1 MESDAEVAAEKSLG
15 LASVTPASANT
26 TNAVDVADGLSNA
39 EYRKLI
45 WKLDV
50 HLLPPLFVLWFIS
63 LIDRVNIGTA
73 RIQGL
78 EKDLGMNPLTNQFN
92 IATVVVFI
100 GLMLAEVPSNWLVKR
115 FKPATVL
122 CGECIILGIFTICQ
136 GLLHNFAGLVG
147 IRLVIGI
154 LEAGLIPGSIF
165 LLSAYYPRYELQW
178 RVSMLHVGN
187 AVSNAFGGLLAFA
200 VASIHSSNGWNGWRW
215 IFVIEGLI
223 TIVLTLVCWPF
234 INNWPATAKW
244 LKPYEKAVLEERIRA
259 DGIIGRMDVL
269 DRNAVIRCITDWKVY
284 LSAFIIIGIISSVY
298 SCTLFAPTI
307 VQVLKPTYTPRQIQS
322 LVIPIFVAASISTL
336 TLAYISDKL
345 KHRAGIALTGCF
357 IAIIGYIII
366 LNQEHVSVNA
376 RYGALYLIAS
386 GSFAA
391 LPGAWILLLNNVSG
405 SYKTAFAMG
414 MEIGLGNGGGFVA
427 SLSFQSK
434 NAPFYWSG
442 FRTTFSLMCMA
453 VGLICIYVAGLWY
466 ENKQK
471 RAGKR
476 DALLREEGDNLGDAH
491 PKFIY
496 TY

>member
-1 MESDAEVAAEKSLG
+1 MTATESDAEVAAEKSLG
-15 LASVTPASANT
+15 LASAIPASSA

-92 IATVVVFI
+92 IAT
-100 GLMLAEVPSNWLVKR
+100 
-115 FKPATVL
+115 
-122 CGECIILGIFTICQ
+122 GIFTICQ

-187 AVSNAFGGLLAFA
+187 AISNAFGGLLAFA
-200 VASIHSSNGWNGWRW
+200 VASIHSSNGWSGWRW

-223 TIVLTLVCWPF
+223 TIALTLVCWPF

-244 LKPYEKAVLEERIRA
+244 LKPYEKAVLEERIRV
-259 DGIIGRMDVL
+259 DGIIGRMDTL
-269 DRNAVIRCITDWKVY
+269 DRKAVIRCITDWKVY
-284 LSAFIIIGIISSVY
+284 LSVY

-322 LVIPIFVAASISTL
+322 LVIPIFISASISTL
-336 TLAYISDKL
+336 SFAYISDKL
-345 KHRAGIALTGCF
+345 KHRAGIALAGCF

-414 MEIGLGNGGGFVA
+414 IEIGLGNGGGFVA

-453 VGLICIYVAGLWY
+453 VGLICVYVAGLWY

-471 RAGKR
+471 RAGNR
-476 DALLREEGDNLGDAH
+476 NALLTEEGDNLGDAH
-491 PKFIY
+491 PEFIY

>member
-15 LASVTPASANT
+15 LASAASASAVT
-26 TNAVDVADGLSNA
+26 DAVDVADGPSAA

-92 IATVVVFI
+92 IAT
-100 GLMLAEVPSNWLVKR
+100 
-115 FKPATVL
+115 
-122 CGECIILGIFTICQ
+122 
-136 GLLHNFAGLVG
+136 
-147 IRLVIGI
+147 
-154 LEAGLIPGSIF
+154 
-165 LLSAYYPRYELQW
+165 
-178 RVSMLHVGN
+178 
-187 AVSNAFGGLLAFA
+187 
-200 VASIHSSNGWNGWRW
+200 
-215 IFVIEGLI
+215 
-223 TIVLTLVCWPF
+223 
-234 INNWPATAKW
+234 ATAKW

-269 DRNAVIRCITDWKVY
+269 DRKAVIRCITDWKVY

-307 VQVLKPTYTPRQIQS
+307 VQVLKPTYTPRKIQS
-322 LVIPIFVAASISTL
+322 LVIPIFISASISTL
-336 TLAYISDKL
+336 SFAYISDKL
-345 KHRAGIALTGCF
+345 KHRAGIALAGCF
-357 IAIIGYIII
+357 IAIIGYIIL

-427 SLSFQSK
+427 SLSFQSRD
-434 NAPFYWSG
+434 APFYWSG
-442 FRTTFSLMCMA
+442 FKTTFSLMCMA

-476 DALLREEGDNLGDAH
+476 NALLTEEGDNLGDAH
-491 PKFIY
+491 PEFIY

>member
-1 MESDAEVAAEKSLG
+1 MEPDADVAAEKPLG
-15 LASVTPASANT
+15 LVSMIPSDAANDDAT
-26 TNAVDVADGLSNA
+26 ETVSGA

-78 EKDLGMNPLTNQFN
+78 EKDLGMNPLSNQFN

-115 FKPATVL
+115 FTPSTVL
-122 CGECIILGIFTICQ
+122 CGECIVLGIFTIAQ
-136 GLLHNFAGLVG
+136 GLINNFAGLVAL
-147 IRLVIGI
+147 RLVIGI

-187 AVSNAFGGLLAFA
+187 ALSNAVGGLLAYA
-200 VASIHSSNGWNGWRW
+200 VASIHSSNGWHGWRW
-215 IFVIEGLI
+215 IFIIEGSI
-223 TIVLTLVCWPF
+223 TIALTLLCWPF
-234 INNWPATAKW
+234 MNNWPATAKW
-244 LKPYEKAVLEERIRA
+244 LKPTERDVLEERIRV

-269 DRNAVIRCITDWKVY
+269 DRRAAVRCLTDWKIY

-307 VQVLKPTYTPRQIQS
+307 VSVLKPGSSAKEIQS
-322 LVIPIFVAASISTL
+322 LVIPIFVVASATTL
-336 TLAYISDKL
+336 TCAYISDKL
-345 KHRAGIALTGCF
+345 KHRAGVALAGCF
-357 IAIIGYIII
+357 IAIVGYIVI
-366 LNQEHVSVNA
+366 LNQERVSVNA

-427 SLSFQSK
+427 SFSFQSK
-434 NAPFYWSG
+434 AAPFYWTG

-453 VGLICIYVAGLWY
+453 MGLICLYSAGLWH

-471 RAGKR
+471 RSGKR
-476 DALLREEGDNLGDAH
+476 DYLLEEEGDNLGDAH
-491 PKFIY
+491 PEFIY

>member
-1 MESDAEVAAEKSLG
+1 MELDAEVAAEKPMG
-15 LASVTPASANT
+15 LVSMTPTSVT
-26 TNAVDVADGLSNA
+26 TNAADTVSSA

-92 IATVVVFI
+92 IATARTSI
-100 GLMLAEVPSNWLVKR
+100 RLMRYSYRV
-115 FKPATVL
+115 
-122 CGECIILGIFTICQ
+122 GIFTIGQ
-136 GLLHNFAGLVG
+136 GLLNNFAGLVA

-187 AVSNAFGGLLAFA
+187 ALSNAFGGLLAYA
-200 VASIHSSNGWNGWRW
+200 VASIHSSNGWSGWRW

-223 TIVLTLVCWPF
+223 TIVLTLLCWPF
-234 INNWPATAKW
+234 MNNWPATAKW
-244 LKPYEKAVLEERIRA
+244 LKSNEKAALEERIRV

-269 DRNAVIRCITDWKVY
+269 DRKAVIRCLTDWKIY

-307 VQVLKPTYTPRQIQS
+307 ILVLKPGYTAKQIQS
-322 LVIPIFVAASISTL
+322 LVIPIFIAASISTL
-336 TLAYISDKL
+336 TFAYISDKL
-345 KHRAGIALTGCF
+345 KHRAGVALTGCF
-357 IAIIGYIII
+357 IAIIGYII
-366 LNQEHVSVNA
+366 LLSQEHVSVNA
-376 RYGALYLIAS
+376 RYGALYLIAL

-427 SLSFQSK
+427 SFSFPSK
-434 NAPFYWSG
+434 AAPFYWTG
-442 FRTTFSLMCMA
+442 FKTTCSLMSMA
-453 VGLICIYVAGLWY
+453 IGLICIYVVGLWY
-466 ENKQK
+466 ENRQKQL
-471 RAGKR
+471 GKR
-476 DALLREEGDNLGDAH
+476 DHLLDEEGDNLGDSH
-491 PKFIY
+491 PEFIY

>member
-1 MESDAEVAAEKSLG
+1 MQLGSDIAAEKPSG
-15 LASVTPASANT
+15 SVSVEPTSSTQESIDA
-26 TNAVDVADGLSNA
+26 ADTFSSA
-39 EYRKLI
+39 EYRRLI
-45 WKLDV
+45 WKLDAR
-50 HLLPPLFVLWFIS
+50 LLPPLFVLWFIS

-78 EKDLGMNPLTNQFN
+78 EKDLGMNPLGNQFN
-92 IATVVVFI
+92 IATVVVFV
-100 GLMLAEVPSNWLVKR
+100 GLMIAEVPSNWLVKR
-115 FKPATVL
+115 FTPTIVL
-122 CGECIILGIFTICQ
+122 CTECIILGIFTIAQ
-136 GLLHNFAGLVG
+136 GLVHNYASLVAM
-147 IRLVIGI
+147 RLIIGI

-187 AVSNAFGGLLAFA
+187 AISNAFGGLLAYA
-200 VASIHSSNGWNGWRW
+200 VASIHSSNGWHGWRW

-223 TIVLTLVCWPF
+223 TIVLTLACWPF
-234 INNWPATAKW
+234 MNNWPATARW
-244 LKPYEKAVLEERIRA
+244 LKPNEKAVLEERIRK

-269 DRNAVIRCITDWKVY
+269 DRKAIIRCLTDWKIY
-284 LSAFIIIGIISSVY
+284 LSAFIIVGVISSVY

-307 VQVLKPTYTPRQIQS
+307 IKVLKPDYSAKQIQS
-322 LVIPIFVAASISTL
+322 LVIPIFIAASVNTL
-336 TLAYISDKL
+336 TMAYISDKL
-345 KHRAGIALTGCF
+345 KHRAGIALLSCF

-366 LNQEHVSVNA
+366 LNQEHVSINA

-391 LPGAWILLLNNVSG
+391 LPGAWILLLNNISG

-434 NAPFYWSG
+434 AAPFYWSG

-453 VGLICIYVAGLWY
+453 TGFICLYAVGLWY

-471 RAGKR
+471 LAGKR
-476 DALLREEGDNLGDAH
+476 DYLLNEEGDNLGDAH
-491 PKFIY
+491 PEFIY

>member
-1 MESDAEVAAEKSLG
+1 MELDSDIAVEKTSGSVSAE
-15 LASVTPASANT
+15 PASPTAKNDNT
-26 TNAVDVADGLSNA
+26 VDAVSSA

-50 HLLPPLFVLWFIS
+50 RLLPPLFILWFIS

-78 EKDLGMNPLTNQFN
+78 EKDLGMNPLSKQFN
-92 IATVVVFI
+92 IAT
-100 GLMLAEVPSNWLVKR
+100 GSKQLV
-115 FKPATVL
+115 
-122 CGECIILGIFTICQ
+122 GIFTIGQ
-136 GLLHNFAGLVG
+136 GLVTNFGGLVAMRF
-147 IRLVIGI
+147 IIGI

-187 AVSNAFGGLLAFA
+187 ATSNAFGGLLAYA
-200 VASIHSSNGWNGWRW
+200 VASIHSSNGWHGWRW

-223 TIVLTLVCWPF
+223 TIAVTLACWPF
-234 INNWPATAKW
+234 MNDWPATAKW
-244 LKPYEKAVLEERIRA
+244 LKPNEKAILDERIRA

-269 DRNAVIRCITDWKVY
+269 DRKAIIRCLTDWKIY
-284 LSAFIIIGIISSVY
+284 LSSFIIVGIISSVY

-307 VQVLKPTYTPRQIQS
+307 IKALKPDYSPKQIQS
-322 LVIPIFVAASISTL
+322 LVIPIFIAASVTTL
-336 TLAYISDKL
+336 AIAYISDKL
-345 KHRAGIALTGCF
+345 KHRAGFALTGCF
-357 IAIIGYIII
+357 IAIIGYIIL
-366 LNQEHVSVNA
+366 LNQKHLSVNA
-376 RYGALYLIAS
+376 LYGALYLIAS

-405 SYKTAFAMG
+405 SYKTAFAIG

-427 SLSFQSK
+427 SLSFQAK
-434 NAPFYWSG
+434 GDGFYQTG
-442 FRTTFSLMCMA
+442 FKTTFSLMCMA
-453 VGLICIYVAGLWY
+453 TGFICLYVVGLWY

-476 DALLREEGDNLGDAH
+476 DHLLDEEGDNLGDAH
-491 PKFIY
+491 PQFIY

>member
-1 MESDAEVAAEKSLG
+1 MELDAEVAAEKPLG
-15 LASVTPASANT
+15 LVSTSPSDT
-26 TNAVDVADGLSNA
+26 TTADATESLSSA

-63 LIDRVNIGTA
+63 LVDRVNIGTA

-92 IATVVVFI
+92 IATVIVFI

-115 FKPATVL
+115 FTPSTVL
-122 CGECIILGIFTICQ
+122 CGECIILGIFTIVQ
-136 GLLHNFAGLVG
+136 GLLKNFGGLVA
-147 IRLVIGI
+147 IRLIIGI

-187 AVSNAFGGLLAFA
+187 ALSNAVGGLLAYA
-200 VASIHSSNGWNGWRW
+200 VASIHSSNGWHGWRW
-215 IFVIEGLI
+215 IFVIEGSI
-223 TIVLTLVCWPF
+223 TIALTLLCWPF
-234 INNWPATAKW
+234 MNNWPATAKW
-244 LKPYEKAVLEERIRA
+244 IKPSEKAFLEERIRL

-269 DRNAVIRCITDWKVY
+269 DRKAVIRCLTDWKIY
-284 LSAFIIIGIISSVY
+284 LSSFIIIGVISSVY

-307 VQVLKPTYTPRQIQS
+307 VSVLKPGSSPQKIQS
-322 LVIPIFVAASISTL
+322 LVIPIFVAASATTL
-336 TLAYISDKL
+336 ASAYISDKL
-345 KHRAGIALTGCF
+345 KHRAGVAIAGCF

-366 LNQEHVSVNA
+366 LNQEHVSVNV

-427 SLSFQSK
+427 SFSFQSK
-434 NAPFYWSG
+434 AAPFYWTG

-453 VGLICIYVAGLWY
+453 IGLICFYVAGLWY
-466 ENKQK
+466 ENRQK
-471 RAGKR
+471 RLGKR
-476 DALLREEGDNLGDAH
+476 NHLLEEEGDNLGDAH
-491 PKFIY
+491 PHFIY

>member
-1 MESDAEVAAEKSLG
+1 MELDSDIAVEK
-15 LASVTPASANT
+15 ASGSVSMEPGSPTAKDVNT
-26 TNAVDVADGLSNA
+26 VDAFSSA

-50 HLLPPLFVLWFIS
+50 RLLPPLFVLWFIS

-78 EKDLGMNPLTNQFN
+78 EKDLGMNPLGTQFN
-92 IATVVVFI
+92 IATVVVFV

-115 FKPATVL
+115 FSPTTIL
-122 CGECIILGIFTICQ
+122 CSECIILGIFTIGQ
-136 GLLHNFAGLVG
+136 GLVTNFAGLVAMRF
-147 IRLVIGI
+147 IIGI

-187 AVSNAFGGLLAFA
+187 ATSNAFGGLLAFA
-200 VASIHSSNGWNGWRW
+200 VASIKSSNGWSGWRW

-223 TIVLTLVCWPF
+223 TVALTLMCWPF
-234 INNWPATAKW
+234 MNDWPATAKW
-244 LKPYEKAVLEERIRA
+244 LKPSEKAVLEERIRM

-269 DRNAVIRCITDWKVY
+269 DRKAIIRCLTDWKIY
-284 LSAFIIIGIISSVY
+284 LSSFIIIGIISSVY

-307 VQVLKPTYTPRQIQS
+307 IKALKPEYSPKQIQS
-322 LVIPIFVAASISTL
+322 LIIPIFIAASVTTL
-336 TLAYISDKL
+336 ALAYISDKL
-345 KHRAGIALTGCF
+345 KHRAGLALTGCF
-357 IAIIGYIII
+357 IAIIGYIIL
-366 LNQEHVSVNA
+366 LNQRHVSVNA

-391 LPGAWILLLNNVSG
+391 LPGAWMLLLNNVSG
-405 SYKTAFAMG
+405 SYKTAFAIG
-414 MEIGLGNGGGFVA
+414 MEIGLGNGGGFIA
-427 SLSFQSK
+427 SLSFQAK
-434 NAPFYWSG
+434 AAPFYWTG

-453 VGLICIYVAGLWY
+453 TGFICLYVVGLWY

-471 RAGKR
+471 RAGKM
-476 DALLREEGDNLGDAH
+476 DHLLDEEGDNLGDAH
-491 PKFIY
+491 PQFIY